1 MSFAT
6 TNQTGVFIVE
16 ETTWGTTPAT
26 PALQELRLTGEGIN
40 YEIENITS
48 DELRSDRMVSDTVQ
62 VGQTTSGNIDFELS
76 FGTYDSLMESAL
88 YSAFVPIDSG
98 NTSDVIT
105 AGASG
110 SNLEISVSDT
120 GTITLG
126 SAYTIDVAVGQWVY
140 LNNATTPANNN
151 YYRVTGVAGNVLTV
165 SPLPDTTEVLEAT
178 STLSSSRLRNAPNA
192 AGIVEKSFT
201 VQKVFNDT
209 TVPTYQNFTGMIAD
223 TMSLNFEVGS
233 ILSGSFGFMGR
244 AADIGTTQIA
254 GATTVSATTTDV
266 MNSVSNLNNI
276 EFDDADTSAS
286 LLSMTLETTGNLR
299 AQKAI
304 GSLPSVGVGTGRLE
318 ITGSIS
324 LYFEDITEYNKFLQ
338 NTSFKVSFRV
348 NDSAGNAYIVTLPKV
363 KYEGMTMVAGGLDAD
378 IEMSGTYRA
387 LLGTSDSVNYM
398 IEIDK
403 VTA

>member
-120 GTITLG
+120 RTITLG

-165 SPLPDTTEVLEAT
+165 SPSPDTTEVLEAT

-192 AGIVEKSFT
+192 AGITEKSFT

-244 AADIGTTQIA
+244 AADIGTSQIA

>member
-6 TNQTGVFIVE
+6 TNQTGLYIVE
-16 ETTWGTTPAT
+16 EATWGVTPAT
-26 PALQELRLTGEGIN
+26 PVLQELRLTGEGIN
-40 YEIENITS
+40 YEIENVTS

-62 VGQTTSGNIDFELS
+62 VGQTTSGNVDFELS
-76 FGTYDSLMESAL
+76 YGTYDSLMESAV
-88 YSAFVPIDSG
+88 YSEFVPLDSG
-98 NTSDVIT
+98 NTSDTIT

-110 SNLEISVSDT
+110 SNLEITVSDT
-120 GTITLG
+120 GTITFG
-126 SAYTIDVAVGQWVY
+126 SAYTIDAAVGQWVY

-151 YYRVTGVAGNVLTV
+151 YYRITAVAGNEITV
-165 SPLPDTTEVLEAT
+165 VPTPDTSEVLESV
-178 STLSSSRLRNAPNA
+178 STVSSARLRNAATA
-192 AGIVEKSFT
+192 ANILEKSFT

-233 ILSGSFGFMGR
+233 ILTGSFGFMGR
-244 AADIGTTQIA
+244 AADISTSPIA
-254 GATTVSATTTDV
+254 GSTTTNATTTDV

-276 EFDDADTSAS
+276 EFDDTDTSAS

-304 GSLPSVGVGTGRLE
+304 GSLASVGVGTGRLE

-324 LYFEDITEYNKFLQ
+324 LYFENITEYNKFLQ
-338 NTSFKVSFRV
+338 NTAFKVSFRV

-378 IEMSGTYRA
+378 IEMSGNYRA
-387 LLGTSDSVNYM
+387 LLGTSDGVNYM
-398 IEIDK
+398 IEIDR
-403 VTA
+403 VSA

>member
-192 AGIVEKSFT
+192 AGITEKSFT

-244 AADIGTTQIA
+244 AADIGTSQIA

>member
-165 SPLPDTTEVLEAT
+165 SPSPDTTEVLEAT

-192 AGIVEKSFT
+192 AGITEKSFT

-244 AADIGTTQIA
+244 AADIGTSQIA

>member
-244 AADIGTTQIA
+244 AADIGISQIA

>member
-244 AADIGTTQIA
+244 AADIGTSQIA

>member
-62 VGQTTSGNIDFELS
+62 VGQTTSGPIDFELS

-244 AADIGTTQIA
+244 AADIGTSQIA